1 MPKKKKKLLLIK
13 YSVEHPD
20 IMDVLAKRFE
30 EIHIISPHHE
40 GLSMKGNER
49 EWEDIIAKY
58 DNVFIHFVK
67 GNEVTFSIKVLF
79 YSRKLK
85 FDVILVRGE
94 VWGLGGAFIKLISKK
109 KLVSF
114 ISLEILDVHK
124 KTKRRSIKYWIE
136 RGAIH
141 LISWMVLRMS
151 DAVIVPS
158 KKLESNMRKTTKKV
172 FRSQFPGIDVD
183 MFSPRVG
190 ESKNIKEKYGIPV
203 GKEIIG
209 YVGRLSP
216 EKNPIILLDVIKL
229 SHDIHLLIVGDGP
242 EREKIEER
250 IKREKIDKMVT
261 LMNYQPHNK
270 IPEIMSLIDV
280 FVQPSLSEAF
290 GSWSAIEAMSCGIPV
305 VSTHVG
311 GIADYLVDGENA
323 LIVQNPMDT
332 IGYLEKIKKLE
343 KNKELRTKIVEKGR
357 STAKKYSRE
366 EQEDKFIRIL
376 MSESV
381 EEQL

>member
-1 MPKKKKKLLLIK
+1 MTEQKKKLLLIK
-13 YSVEHPD
+13 YSVEHPE

-30 EIHIISPHHE
+30 EIHIISPYHE

-49 EWEDIIAKY
+49 EWKETITKH

-94 VWGLGGAFIKLISKK
+94 VWGLGGAFVKLISRK

-114 ISLEILDVHK
+114 ISLEILEVHK
-124 KTKRRSIKYWIE
+124 KTKKKSLKYWIE

-141 LISWMVLRMS
+141 LISWLVLGLS
-151 DAVIVPS
+151 DAVVVPS
-158 KKLESNMRKTTKKV
+158 KKLENSMMKRTKKV
-172 FRSQFPGIDVD
+172 FRSQFPGVDID
-183 MFSPRVG
+183 MFSRRSG
-190 ESKNIKEKYGIPV
+190 RKKLKEKYIIPLD
-203 GKEIIG
+203 KEIIG

-216 EKNPIILLDVIKL
+216 EKNPMILVDVIKL
-229 SHDIHLLIVGDGP
+229 SHDMNNIHLLIVGDGP
-242 EREKIEER
+242 DREKIENR
-250 IKREKIDKMVT
+250 IKSEKVDKKVT

-270 IPEIMSLIDV
+270 IPEIMSLIDI

-290 GSWSAIEAMSCGIPV
+290 GSWSAIEAMSCGIPI

-311 GIADYLVDGENA
+311 GIADYLLDEENA
-323 LIVQNPMDT
+323 LIVQNPMNA
-332 IGYLEKIKKLE
+332 IEYLEKIKKLE
-343 KNKELRTKIVEKGR
+343 ENKELRMKIEKKGR
-357 STAKKYSRE
+357 ITAKKYSRE
-366 EQEDKFIRIL
+366 EQEDKFIQIL
-376 MSESV
+376 MS
-381 EEQL
+381 